1 MGESVLF
8 SVFLIFTGAAL
19 LATVALFARQS
30 LLIAYIAVGV
40 IAGPSVTGLIADP
53 HLIAELAH
61 IGIIFLLFLL
71 GLDLS
76 PRKLLGQIQEA
87 VGVTL
92 ISSIIFALLGYG
104 VGLAAGLSRV
114 DCLVI
119 GMASTLS
126 STIIGLKLLPT
137 TVLHH
142 RHTGEVIISILL
154 LQDLLAIGAL
164 LLIDTLAAGSM
175 PWLQAGLEF
184 AGLPLLFAGGL
195 VAERWLL
202 RPLFQRFDKVGEYV
216 FLLSLGWCLG
226 FAQFAQS
233 LGLSYEVGA
242 FIGGIT
248 LANSPIAPFIA
259 ESLRPLRDF
268 FLVMFF
274 FALGAGFDLAGA
286 ASVWPSALALA
297 AGVLVIKPI
306 TYRALLRRYGEST
319 VLAGEAGVRLGQMSE
334 FSLLLVAVA
343 VQAQTISHQAAHLVQ
358 VATLITFVVSS
369 TFVVLRYPSPIALS
383 EHLRRD

>member
-53 HLIAELAH
+53 HLISELAH

-114 DCLVI
+114 DCLVV

-297 AGVLVIKPI
+297 AGVLVIKPV
-306 TYRALLRRYGEST
+306 TYRALLRRYGESM

>member
-40 IAGPSVTGLIADP
+40 IAGPSVTGLITDP

-104 VGLAAGLSRV
+104 VALAAGLARV
-114 DCLVI
+114 DCLVV

-297 AGVLVIKPI
+297 AGVLVIKPV
-306 TYRALLRRYGEST
+306 TYRTLLRRHGEST

-343 VQAQTISHQAAHLVQ
+343 VQAQTISQQAAHLVQ

>member
-40 IAGPSVTGLIADP
+40 IAGPSVTGLITDP
-53 HLIAELAH
+53 HLISELAH

-114 DCLVI
+114 DCLVV

-184 AGLPLLFAGGL
+184 VGLPLLFAGGL

-297 AGVLVIKPI
+297 AGVLVIKPV

>member
-53 HLIAELAH
+53 HLISELAH

-104 VGLAAGLSRV
+104 VGWAAGLSRV
-114 DCLVI
+114 DCLVV

-297 AGVLVIKPI
+297 AGVLVIKPV

>member
-40 IAGPSVTGLIADP
+40 IAGPSVTGLITDP

-114 DCLVI
+114 DCLVV

-286 ASVWPSALALA
+286 ASVWPAAVALA
-297 AGVLVIKPI
+297 AGVLLIKPV

-343 VQAQTISHQAAHLVQ
+343 VQAQTISQQAAHLVQ

>member
-40 IAGPSVTGLIADP
+40 IAGPSVTGLITDP

-114 DCLVI
+114 DCLVV

-297 AGVLVIKPI
+297 AGVLVIKPV

-343 VQAQTISHQAAHLVQ
+343 VQAQTISQQAAHLVQ

>member
-53 HLIAELAH
+53 HLISELAH

-114 DCLVI
+114 DCLVV

-297 AGVLVIKPI
+297 AGVLVIKPV